1 MTATIGEWWMWLGFL
16 GFILLV
22 LALDL
27 YVFNGRK
34 AQAVSMKKAAAW
46 SVIWVI
52 LSLSFNGLLWLYLN
66 HTATPAIADAR
77 SLEFFTGYLLEKSLS
92 VDNMFVF
99 LMIFNFFAVPPEY
112 QRRVLIY
119 GVLGAILLRTI
130 VILFGSW
137 LLEEFHW
144 ILYLFGAFLLLTGI
158 KMILFA
164 EKKADL
170 NENMLLKWLRKC
182 LPVTNEFV
190 KDKFIVIKDAKRFV
204 TPLFL
209 VLILV
214 EVADLVFA
222 VDSVPAV
229 FAITT
234 DPFIVWTSN
243 IFAILGLRALFFL
256 LANLADRFHLL
267 KFGLA
272 IILAFIGAKMLLM
285 DIYPIS
291 IGLALLIVTVV
302 LAVSM
307 IGSLLIKP
315 KGER

>member
-1 MTATIGEWWMWLGFL
+1 MWLGFL